1 MTYKDSH
8 QCVIKYVLPVSSAHT
23 EQLNQ
28 YRVKPVNIASAAITI
43 VTYVTLAFIALLQK
57 EKSFVQRAHIVKEML
72 QPVKD
77 AKLDIL
83 VKKVVE
89 LFVQKALTK
98 ITLIKLVVSH
108 VLVDTI
114 ARVQVRRIH
123 TRIHAIQD
131 KEAKIVQQNVILA
144 ILDSYVLMQV

>member
-1 MTYKDSH
+1 MENSLVNLVCGMTKNNRH
-8 QCVIKYVLPVSSAHT
+8 RVIPIALPGPSAL
-23 EQLNQ
+23 EQQLNQ
-28 YRVKPVNIASAAITI
+28 YRVNPENIATLAQAN
-43 VTYVTLAFIALLQK
+43 VRYVTLAFIALLQK
-57 EKSFVQRAHIVKEML
+57 KESLVQRAHIVKEML

-83 VKKVVE
+83 VKKVLE

-114 ARVQVRRIH
+114 AQVQVSRIH
-123 TRIHAIQD
+123 ICIHAKQD
-131 KEAKIVQQNVILA
+131 
-144 ILDSYVLMQV
+144 M

>member
-1 MTYKDSH
+1 MTKNNRH
-8 QCVIKYVLPVSSAHT
+8 RVIPIALPGPSAL
-23 EQLNQ
+23 EQQLNQ
-28 YRVKPVNIASAAITI
+28 YRVNPENIATLAQAN
-43 VTYVTLAFIALLQK
+43 VRYVTLAFIALLQK
-57 EKSFVQRAHIVKEML
+57 KESLVQRAHIVKEML

-83 VKKVVE
+83 VKKVLE

-114 ARVQVRRIH
+114 AQVQVSRIH
-123 TRIHAIQD
+123 ICIHAKQD
-131 KEAKIVQQNVILA
+131 
-144 ILDSYVLMQV
+144 M